1 MSVLDTCI
9 NTVDRHILYPA
20 LGSGKTLVCKEYV
33 CKSLKIQHNAVRV
46 IFLVNTVFFFLL
58 LSLFNG
64 DLNPN
69 IAGTYIYRLD

>member
-46 IFLVNTVFFFLL
+46 IFLVNTVFFF
-58 LSLFNG
+58 FIIIIIQRG
-64 DLNPN
+64 FEPQHRWN
-69 IAGTYIYRLD
+69 IYIPT